1 MALATRTSQDLRP
14 DASRLVLR
22 PFLPGANNFGGD
34 NSHLDQI
41 IRRALELPAA
51 ETTALLEDLRSRY
64 IARFPDVEAT
74 WRQHFELARSR
85 SSLTDTAIDRQLV
98 IGALLTQAYAYE
110 SVSLTNPAMVPIG
123 KPADG
128 AQRFV
133 MSARAIGEGHISS
146 IAFISGQVDNSGN
159 VVLDARHPS
168 VSNGERSAPQYSR
181 EAFMAKLTELGFMTP
196 TTEKILG
203 LVPDRFTAEE
213 LEKAYD
219 LALDTDRDP
228 LAVQEAVKRT
238 HWVADSN
245 YELTFNPLLPVSE
258 HVISPAAPVESGGME
273 DARFVRFTDDD
284 GSTTYYATYTAY
296 DGVHVLPQLIETPD
310 FHTFRMATMTGPAIH
325 HKGMALFPRKIRGEY
340 VALSRH
346 DHERSFVLRS
356 DNVRVWDN
364 AEVVFGPQ
372 SEWDMVQTG
381 NCGSP
386 IEIESGWLVITHGV
400 GPMRRYV
407 LGALLLDLDEP
418 SKVIARL
425 NAPFI
430 AAEGDEALGYVPD
443 VVYSCGSMVHAG
455 NLITPFGYSDQG
467 IKIAVTPVEELI
479 QAMS

>member
-1 MALATRTSQDLRP
+1 MALATRTSHDLRP
-14 DASRLVLR
+14 DTSRLVLR
-22 PFLPGANNFGGD
+22 PFIPGATNFGGD
-34 NSHLDQI
+34 HTHLDQI
-41 IRRALELPAA
+41 IRRALELPEA

-64 IARFPDVEAT
+64 VPRFPDIEAT
-74 WRQHFELARSR
+74 WSQHFELARAR
-85 SSLTDTAIDRQLV
+85 SSLTDTDIDRQLV
-98 IGALLTQAYAYE
+98 IGALLTQTYAYE
-110 SVSLTNPAMVPIG
+110 AVSLTNPAMVPIG
-123 KPADG
+123 EPADG
-128 AQRFV
+128 AQRFL

-146 IAFISGQVDNSGN
+146 IAFISGHVDDSGN
-159 VVLDARHPS
+159 VVLDPRHPS
-168 VSNGERSAPQYSR
+168 VTNGERSAPRYSR
-181 EAFMAKLTELGFMTP
+181 EAFMSKLSELGFMTQ
-196 TTEKILG
+196 TTEMILG

-213 LEKAYD
+213 LEKAHD
-219 LALDTDRDP
+219 LAMDTDRDP
-228 LAVQEAVKRT
+228 LAVQEAMKRT

-245 YELTFNPLLPVSE
+245 YEVAFDRSLPVSE

-284 GSTTYYATYTAY
+284 GSTTYYATYTAF
-296 DGVHVLPQLIETPD
+296 DGVHVLPQLIETAD

-325 HKGMALFPRKIRGEY
+325 HKGMALFPRKILGEY

-364 AEVVFGPQ
+364 AEVAFGPQ
-372 SEWDMVQTG
+372 TEWDMVQTG

-386 IEIESGWLVITHGV
+386 IETESGWLVITHGV

-425 NAPFI
+425 REPLI
-430 AAEGDEALGYVPD
+430 VAEGDEALGYVPD
-443 VVYSCGSMVHAG
+443 VVYSCGSMVHAS

-467 IKIAVTPVEELI
+467 IKIAVTPMDDLVH
-479 QAMS
+479 AMS